1 MPVEAAMEDYSWRLL
16 VADVVRDAIYRILW
30 PLKNRYNISGKEA
43 ERIEDDVAESIL
55 SEMRLDRCTH
65 LSSDDLSAIQ
75 RRVTSKVD
83 HHLHR
88 GSGCHQQTDVRRDEP
103 RHERDLPRR
112 DRGEPRRDCEEP
124 RRERV
129 AAAAACPHAEELR
142 RREAATAQAFAEL
155 VCPITLSLPFEP
167 VIADDGTVYERS
179 AIEKWLGQQGRSPS
193 TNLPMGSR
201 LLPALH
207 VKNMIRT
214 MVTSGTLTGDK
225 ADEWELRWKEAEQ
238 AAAEKAAAEKA
249 AVAADALAL
258 ALARAAM
265 FGDVEAVRAHLLAGV
280 AVDVVTYGRVG
291 CTRDKRGGC
300 TALMRAARRGHV
312 ACLRVLL
319 EGKADPNMITE
330 GGRTALAYSAR
341 CDQEGC
347 LRALL
352 AAGAVVDARDGYGQT
367 ALVHAARGGHEP
379 CLRALLQGGAVVDA
393 QDNEGWTA
401 LMWAAHDGHE
411 RLALVLLEK
420 MREVGSAV
428 DESEEDGWTAL
439 MFAAQAGHE
448 QLADRLL
455 TAGAD
460 VSARDA
466 KTGQTVLMAAAEG
479 GHERVAERLLT
490 AGADVGARD
499 RTGQTAMLYAA
510 RGGHEPCLRALLL
523 HGGADVDAMDAM
535 A

>member
-1 MPVEAAMEDYSWRLL
+1 MEDYPWRLL
-16 VADVVRDAIYRILW
+16 VVDVVRDAIYRILW

-55 SEMRLDRCTH
+55 SEMCLDRCTH

-103 RHERDLPRR
+103 RHERDAPRR

-167 VIADDGTVYERS
+167 VIADDGKVYERS
-179 AIEKWLGQQGRSPS
+179 AIEEWLKQQGRSPS

-225 ADEWELRWKEAEQ
+225 ADEWELRRKEEEL

-249 AVAADALAL
+249 AVAAEALAL

-280 AVDVVTYGRVG
+280 AVDVVTFGRVG

-319 EGKADPNMITE
+319 EGKADPNKITE
-330 GGRTALAYSAR
+330 GGRTALAYAAR
-341 CDQEGC
+341 C
-347 LRALL
+347 
-352 AAGAVVDARDGYGQT
+352 GQ
-367 ALVHAARGGHEP
+367 EP

-411 RLALVLLEK
+411 MLALVLLEK
-420 MREVGSAV
+420 MLEVRSAV
-428 DESEEDGWTAL
+428 DVSEEDGWTAL

-499 RTGQTAMLYAA
+499 HTGQTAMLYAA

-523 HGGADVDAMDAM
+523 HGGADVVDW
-535 A
+535 

>member
-1 MPVEAAMEDYSWRLL
+1 M
-16 VADVVRDAIYRILW
+16 ADVVRDAIYKILK
-30 PLKNRYNISGKEA
+30 PLKDRYNISVKEA
-43 ERIEDDVAESIL
+43 EQIEDDVAESIL

-83 HHLHR
+83 HRLHR
-88 GSGCHQQTDVRRDEP
+88 GSGCHQQTGVRRDEP
-103 RHERDLPRR
+103 RHERDAPRR
-112 DRGEPRRDCEEP
+112 DRDEPRRDCDEP

-129 AAAAACPHAEELR
+129 AAAAAACPHAEELR

-167 VIADDGTVYERS
+167 VIADDGKVYERS

-249 AVAADALAL
+249 AVAAEALAL

-291 CTRDKRGGC
+291 CTKDKRGGC

-319 EGKADPNMITE
+319 EGKADPNKITE
-330 GGRTALAYSAR
+330 GGRTALAYAAR
-341 CDQEGC
+341 CDQEPC

-352 AAGAVVDARDGYGQT
+352 AAGAVVDARDCYGQT
-367 ALVHAARGGHEP
+367 ALHHAGRGGHEP

-420 MREVGSAV
+420 MLEVGSAV
-428 DESEEDGWTAL
+428 DVSEEDGWTAL
-439 MFAAQAGHE
+439 MFAAQDGHE

-479 GHERVAERLLT
+479 GHERVAERLLR

-499 RTGQTAMLYAA
+499 HTGQTAMLYAA

>member
-1 MPVEAAMEDYSWRLL
+1 MVPIMNDH
-16 VADVVRDAIYRILW
+16 VRDAIYKILK
-30 PLKNRYNISGKEA
+30 PLKDRYNISVKEA
-43 ERIEDDVAESIL
+43 EQIEDDVAESIL

-83 HHLHR
+83 HRLHR
-88 GSGCHQQTDVRRDEP
+88 GSGCHQQTGVRRDEP
-103 RHERDLPRR
+103 RHERDAPRR
-112 DRGEPRRDCEEP
+112 ERDEPRRDCAEP

-129 AAAAACPHAEELR
+129 AATVSCPHAEELR
-142 RREAATAQAFAEL
+142 RREAATALAFAEL

-167 VIADDGTVYERS
+167 VIADDGKVYERS
-179 AIEKWLGQQGRSPS
+179 AIEKWLGQQDRSPS

-225 ADEWELRWKEAEQ
+225 ADEWELRRKEAEQ

-249 AVAADALAL
+249 AVAAEALAL

-280 AVDVVTYGRVG
+280 AVDVVTFGRVG
-291 CTRDKRGGC
+291 CTKDRRGGC

-319 EGKADPNMITE
+319 EGKADPNKITE
-330 GGRTALAYSAR
+330 GGRAALAYAAR
-341 CDQEGC
+341 CGQEPC

-352 AAGAVVDARDGYGQT
+352 AAGAVVDARDCYGQT
-367 ALVHAARGGHEP
+367 ALQHAARGGHEP

-420 MREVGSAV
+420 MLEVGSAV

-439 MFAAQAGHE
+439 MFAAQGGHE

-460 VSARDA
+460 V
-466 KTGQTVLMAAAEG
+466 
-479 GHERVAERLLT
+479 
-490 AGADVGARD
+490 GARD
-499 RTGQTAMLYAA
+499 HTGQTAMLYAA